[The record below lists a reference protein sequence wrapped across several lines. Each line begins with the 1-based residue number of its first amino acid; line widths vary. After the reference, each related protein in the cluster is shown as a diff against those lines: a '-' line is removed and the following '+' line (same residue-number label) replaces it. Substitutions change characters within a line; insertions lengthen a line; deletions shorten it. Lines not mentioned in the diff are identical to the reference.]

1 MARLSAAPVASAYRD
16 LVDILIMTLLLA
28 LVLLIW
34 RGANRYVIIA
44 LWFVGLIATVGLF
57 RFHVTSALDL
67 SF

>member
-1 MARLSAAPVASAYRD
+1 
-16 LVDILIMTLLLA
+16 VDILIMTLLLA
-28 LVLLIW
+28 IVLLIW
-34 RGANRYVIIA
+34 RGANRYLIIA